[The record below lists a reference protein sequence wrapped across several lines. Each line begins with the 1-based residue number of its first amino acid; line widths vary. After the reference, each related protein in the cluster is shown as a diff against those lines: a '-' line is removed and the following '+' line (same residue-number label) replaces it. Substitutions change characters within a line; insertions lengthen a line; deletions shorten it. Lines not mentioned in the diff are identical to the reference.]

1 VTDDDEASGADPVKA
16 WQAALR
22 AAPFHNWLDLDIV
35 ALSGDSLELAMPWR
49 DEIVSNPR
57 IGSVHGGVLA
67 SLIDLA
73 GFYVL
78 LVHSHRVTATATL
91 SVDYHRP
98 ATAGPIFTSSSIV
111 KVGRRWPRAR
121 CEALAVT
128 CTPAVAACISRANS
142 SQRTC
147 PGRGAFSGPS
157 RECSAWRFARRQQ
170 RPAGTAAAPS
180 AVRGRP
186 FSVHADTS
194 AGGEK
199 PSASR

>member
-1 VTDDDEASGADPVKA
+1 MTDDAELPGAAPVKA

-35 ALSGDSLELAMPWR
+35 ALSDDGLELAMPWR

-78 LVHSHRVTATATL
+78 LVHGHRVTATATL

-98 ATAGPIFTSSSIV
+98 ATAGPILTSSRIV
-111 KVGRRWPRAR
+111 KVGRR
-121 CEALAVT
+121 LS
-128 CTPAVAACISRANS
+128 VAESM
-142 SQRTC
+142 
-147 PGRGAFSGPS
+147 
-157 RECSAWRFARRQQ
+157 
-170 RPAGTAAAPS
+170 
-180 AVRGRP
+180 VR
-186 FSVHADTS
+186 S
-194 AGGEK
+194 AGGDLY
-199 PSASR
+199 ASGRGVYLTDE